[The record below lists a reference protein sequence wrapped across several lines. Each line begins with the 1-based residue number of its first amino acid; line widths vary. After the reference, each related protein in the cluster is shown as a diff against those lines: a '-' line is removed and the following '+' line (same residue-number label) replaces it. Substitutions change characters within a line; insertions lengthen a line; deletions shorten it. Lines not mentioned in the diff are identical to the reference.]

1 MVEYK
6 IHLPMTT
13 ENNTFN
19 NLILIFIQEENDQKI
34 YDRDAKTKSK

>member
-1 MVEYK
+1 
-6 IHLPMTT
+6 MTT